1 MLVGH
6 LLRTGLLALT
16 LSAAAVRSGA
26 QEAAAPSPTATTSQP
41 EILVTAP
48 PPPDEKQVRRL
59 VRAIT
64 PNVARENPMARFTEP
79 VCFATAG
86 LPRATLIQLSNRMV
100 RTAQAA
106 GIRLGGEKCRA
117 NVLVMFVDD
126 GRAEVERLAKRNPWI
141 FSGID
146 RSKIAGLLDEPGPVH
161 VWSTTEI
168 RSRDGD
174 RMYNGPEYNG
184 LPQLNIQLS
193 SFVVL
198 PIREDILFSVLLIDR
213 KAAVGRNVNQI
224 ADYAAMRTLAMTR
237 ATGAAG
243 ANSILTLFD
252 PDPVLPPMEMT
263 DFDRGYLKALYIGQ
277 GNQRSTVKVRQ
288 IGRAILRGQTPRP

>member
-26 QEAAAPSPTATTSQP
+26 QEAAAPSPTAPTSQP

-86 LPRATLIQLSNRMV
+86 LPRATLIPLSNRMV

-126 GRAEVERLAKRNPWI
+126 GKAEVERLAKHSPWI

-193 SFVVL
+193 SFIVL

-213 KAAVGRNVNQI
+213 KAAIGRNVNQI
-224 ADYAAMRTLAMTR
+224 ADYAAMRTLTMTR
-237 ATGAAG
+237 TKGAAG
-243 ANSILTLFD
+243 ANSILALFD
-252 PDPVLPPMEMT
+252 PEPATPPLEMT
-263 DFDRGYLKALYIGQ
+263 DFDHGYLKTLYTGQ

-288 IGRAILRGQTPRP
+288 IGRAILQAQAPAP